1 MHFERINSRRATTF
15 DMDERK
21 ERESEGESGPGILI
35 FSVGVYEFVNI
46 ISFDGGSDAL
56 ILENI
61 FSAASRR
68 LHEIYAIA
76 ERSHFS
82 TSISNY

>member
-1 MHFERINSRRATTF
+1 
-15 DMDERK
+15 
-21 ERESEGESGPGILI
+21 
-35 FSVGVYEFVNI
+35 VYEFKNI

-61 FSAASRR
+61 FSVDCQH

-76 ERSHFS
+76 EHSHSS
-82 TSISNY
+82 TSISILVAI